1 MFYRRSTILRH
12 AKTGGAIREFLGR
25 KSEQPAPA
33 RSSAGG
39 AECTFSLPQREFGFE
54 VQSGGQSLRARS
66 YADHPAARRTQI
78 RRQAVA
84 RARAAWGAIQVDG
97 PDSSE
102 EGKGLKP
109 VTLAGP
115 AAQSCPAPVARARS
129 RRVGRDSSGRPR

>member
-97 PDSSE
+97 PDTSE
-102 EGKGLKP
+102 EGKGLNWCTNNFS
-109 VTLAGP
+109 V
-115 AAQSCPAPVARARS
+115 
-129 RRVGRDSSGRPR
+129 

>member
-1 MFYRRSTILRH
+1 MFYRRSIILRH

-97 PDSSE
+97 SDISG
-102 EGKGLKP
+102 EGKGLNR
-109 VTLAGP
+109 GINYIIIINI
-115 AAQSCPAPVARARS
+115 
-129 RRVGRDSSGRPR
+129 